1 MGKSTIEV
9 MHKYAEAHAEVLS
22 LHKGKMPDSIELE
35 LGFMS
40 FLCSKEVLAWR
51 NGNQSAALKCLETEN
66 AFLKDHI
73 RQWIPKFCR
82 EAERVCREIGKE
94 ADFYLGV
101 IRMVRDFTNFD
112 YNLTSSIIYTL
123 RAK

>member
-9 MHKYAEAHAEVLS
+9 MHLYAESGAEVLS
-22 LHKGKMPDSIELE
+22 LYKGKMLNSIELE

-40 FLCSKEVLAWR
+40 FLCSKEVPPWR
-51 NGNQSAALKCLETEN
+51 NGNQSVALKCLEAEN
-66 AFLKDHI
+66 VFLKDHI
-73 RQWIPKFCR
+73 NQWIHEFYR
-82 EAERVCREIGKE
+82 EAERVNIEIGKE

-112 YNLTSSIIYTL
+112 NNLISSIIHTL
-123 RAK
+123 KEK